1 MNRGNLEEAIKEA
14 WQTQSDVKLVFERV
28 MDGYGDLTED
38 EVANA
43 LIGIEALMEMRFL
56 KLWEVYEQM
65 LEENVIHD

>member
-1 MNRGNLEEAIKEA
+1 MNRRNLEQAIKEA